1 MANIRT
7 IAGRVSDEAR
17 KQGIRRRV
25 VPQGGVGGVLRAVTE
40 HEKRRPEGRA
50 LGFAKRQPMTAPFMP
65 PRPFAPPMVLAPN
78 FRTPQAPPLIDV
90 MTGRI
95 SSPMANTLPATIR
108 RPPNV
113 PANYALGD
121 DDDDFAQFGGFSLK
135 SIGHALT
142 NVGHAIGTAVT
153 SKVGQGILGGALAL
167 TGVGAPAAAAIFATT
182 KGVGNL
188 IKPGGNIKHFVTGAA
203 QGAIEGVASNLV
215 GKAGRAVVSHFT
227 AGNAATVASKVAP
240 KVLGGG
246 GAAGGTTVVGGGDTG
261 IAPFTVND
269 AAMQAA
275 ITDAAL
281 HAENAGSAVAQQQQQ
296 VGGTQAQLAQAMAS
310 GNDVAAQ
317 QLMAQLAESQQQLA
331 IAQQAAQQAQTAA
344 TTLQQSGGGLSG
356 QQVAGL
362 VGSAAAGS
370 AAAQVAAAA
379 QPTPDGTAA
388 AAQAADVAAGQQ
400 MDASGDTTAPSGLM
414 AHPLLLIG
422 GLAAVV
428 LIAGRKKRKRTAQ
441 AA

>member
-1 MANIRT
+1 MANLPT
-7 IAGRVSDEAR
+7 VFGRERDEAQR
-17 KQGIRRRV
+17 RGLRRRGAGEIASG
-25 VPQGGVGGVLRAVTE
+25 Q
-40 HEKRRPEGRA
+40 RRHPPGRA
-50 LGFAKRQPMTAPFMP
+50 LGLAKRQPSTSPFVRPVGPPSVLFQSVRTAQP
-65 PRPFAPPMVLAPN
+65 APLV
-78 FRTPQAPPLIDV
+78 DV
-90 MTGRI
+90 MTGRV
-95 SSPMANTLPATIR
+95 SSAMTNTLPATIR

-121 DDDDFAQFGGFSLK
+121 DEDDFAQFGGFSLR
-135 SIGHALT
+135 SIGRAFT
-142 NVGHAIGTAVT
+142 AVGHTIGTAVT

-246 GAAGGTTVVGGGDTG
+246 TTTSSVPTDTG
-261 IAPFTVND
+261 GSAPFQVND
-269 AAMQAA
+269 AAMAAA
-275 ITDAAL
+275 INAAAS
-281 HAENAGSAVAQQQQQ
+281 HAEDASASVAQQQQQ
-296 VGGTQAQLAQAMAS
+296 VAGIQAQQVAAS
-310 GNDVAAQ
+310 TTGNDAASAA
-317 QLMAQLAESQQQLA
+317 LAAQLAEAQQQLA
-331 IAQQAAQQAQTAA
+331 IAQQAATQAQTAA
-344 TTLQQSGGGLSG
+344 GTLANSGGGLSG
-356 QQVAGL
+356 GQVAGL

-388 AAQAADVAAGQQ
+388 AAQAADVASQQ
-400 MDASGDTTAPSGLM
+400 DMSASGDTPSGGLLS
-414 AHPLLLIG
+414 HPVLLLG

-428 LIAGRKKRKRTAQ
+428 LIAGKKRRKRHAQ